1 MQVAGVDVDELLDV
15 VGVVAVD
22 LVQLAHQLPLNL
34 QEKDQEL
41 EWVPELA
48 RRPGPKEK
56 LAVNKPNTRCDPGPN
71 LGKAHQLF

>member
-48 RRPGPKEK
+48 RRARPEEK
-56 LAVNKPNTRCDPGPN
+56 LAVNKPSS
-71 LGKAHQLF
+71 

>member
-48 RRPGPKEK
+48 RRARPEGKFALSK
-56 LAVNKPNTRCDPGPN
+56 LSTRYY
-71 LGKAHQLF
+71 LGF